1 MSRFNVRAIQ
11 APIPEQVHVPS
22 DKKPSAY
29 SAFKGRD
36 TSAPAMVSSACA
48 MAEPESHS
56 GRRTGGGRPSKDE
69 LRRRKLDL
77 ADASIQILM
86 VAKPNRAK
94 VREYIQ
100 NRILALNIEKR

>member
-29 SAFKGRD
+29 SAFKGRSS
-36 TSAPAMVSSACA
+36 SAPAMVSSASA
-48 MAEPESHS
+48 VAEPESRS
-56 GRRTGGGRPSKDE
+56 ERRGGGRPTKDE

>member
-1 MSRFNVRAIQ
+1 MSRFNVRAIHS
-11 APIPEQVHVPS
+11 PIPEPIHVPS

-36 TSAPAMVSSACA
+36 TNSAVASAPVMSSVAVS
-48 MAEPESHS
+48 ESRS
-56 GRRTGGGRPSKDE
+56 EKRGGGRPTKDE

-77 ADASIQILM
+77 ADASIQVLM

-94 VREYIQ
+94 IREYIQ
-100 NRILALNIEKR
+100 NRILALDIEKR